1 MHLCDDIARQG
12 SVNTDIGPHGEWP
25 PDISQ
30 TPNVTLRYSKEA
42 ADSTNESLLELNL
55 IQPEDL

>member
-1 MHLCDDIARQG
+1 MAPRHI
-12 SVNTDIGPHGEWP
+12 

-30 TPNVTLRYSKEA
+30 TPNVTLRYSKASRDTWDKEA
-42 ADSTNESLLELNL
+42 ADSTNESILEHNL